1 MTDNSPEKSGRPGGR
16 GHSTPAYDAR
26 LAEIVVRPLAHT
38 PITPN
43 MLTVFGMLVGLTSCW
58 LFSRGDPVL
67 ANWGGLCFM
76 FAVFMDHV
84 DGAHARS
91 TGKTSR
97 FGHYLDHFG
106 AATTY
111 CAGFIGIG
119 LGTGN
124 EITGGWGP
132 WLGLVTAIAITIIFS
147 VRMRVELVH
156 GTEVVEQTPR
166 AGFEIEDILYLV
178 GPVAWLGWLDGFI
191 LAAGIG
197 TPVFLIWVL
206 WDAWRLSSVA
216 DRAN

>member
-1 MTDNSPEKSGRPGGR
+1 MINKSQEGAGHGNSAL
-16 GHSTPAYDAR
+16 AYDAR
-26 LAEIVVRPLAHT
+26 LAEIVVRPLANT
-38 PITPN
+38 PISPN
-43 MLTVFGMLVGLTSCW
+43 MLTVFGMSVGLASCW

-67 ANWGGLCFM
+67 ANWAGLCFM

-91 TGKTSR
+91 SGKTSR

-119 LGTGN
+119 LGAG
-124 EITGGWGP
+124 EDLTGGWGP
-132 WLGLVTAIAITIIFS
+132 WLGLVTAISITIIFS
-147 VRMRVELVH
+147 VRMRVELQH
-156 GTEVVEQTPR
+156 GAEVVEQTPR

-197 TPVFLIWVL
+197 TPIFLVWVL
-206 WDAWRLSSVA
+206 WDAWRIS
-216 DRAN
+216 RRGG

>member
-1 MTDNSPEKSGRPGGR
+1 MIDNTQGGASPEKSAL
-16 GHSTPAYDAR
+16 AYDAR
-26 LAEIVVRPLAHT
+26 LAEFVVRPFARA
-38 PITPN
+38 PISPN

-76 FAVFMDHV
+76 FGVFMDHV

-91 TGKTSR
+91 SGKTSR

-119 LGTGN
+119 LGASGALTG
-124 EITGGWGP
+124 EWGP
-132 WLGLVTAIAITIIFS
+132 WLGLITAISITVIFS
-147 VRMRVELVH
+147 VRIRVELQH
-156 GTEVVEQTPR
+156 GADVVEQTPR

-178 GPVAWLGWLDGFI
+178 GPVAWLGWLEGFI

-197 TPVFLIWVL
+197 TPIFLIWVL
-206 WDAWRLSSVA
+206 WDAWRLSRRESETKA
-216 DRAN
+216 

>member
-1 MTDNSPEKSGRPGGR
+1 MSHNPQDGAGPAGQEKSAL
-16 GHSTPAYDAR
+16 AYDAR
-26 LAEIVVRPLAHT
+26 LAEIVVRPLVHT
-38 PITPN
+38 PISPN

-58 LFSRGDPVL
+58 LFSRGNPVL

-91 TGKTSR
+91 SGKTSR

-119 LGTGN
+119 LGAGGELTG
-124 EITGGWGP
+124 TWGP
-132 WLGLVTAIAITIIFS
+132 WLGLITAVSITIIFS
-147 VRMRVELVH
+147 VRMRVELQH
-156 GTEVVEQTPR
+156 GAEVVEQTPR

-178 GPVAWLGWLDGFI
+178 GPVAWLGWLEGFI

-197 TPVFLIWVL
+197 TPIFLIWVL
-206 WDAWRLSSVA
+206 WDAWRLSRREA
-216 DRAN
+216 KA

>member
-1 MTDNSPEKSGRPGGR
+1 MTNKIQDGAGSAGYEKNV
-16 GHSTPAYDAR
+16 TAYDAR
-26 LAEIVVRPLAHT
+26 LAEYVVRPLVNS
-38 PITPN
+38 PISPN

-76 FAVFMDHV
+76 FGVFMDHV

-91 TGKTSR
+91 SGKTST
-97 FGHYLDHFG
+97 FGHYLDHIG

-119 LGTGN
+119 LGAGS
-124 EITGGWGP
+124 ELTGGWGP
-132 WLGLVTAIAITIIFS
+132 WLGLITAISITIIFS
-147 VRMRVELVH
+147 VRLRTEIQH
-156 GTEVVEQTPR
+156 GAEAVEQTPL
-166 AGFEIEDILYLV
+166 AGFEVEDILYLV

-197 TPVFLIWVL
+197 TPIFLIWIL
-206 WDAWRLSSVA
+206 FDTWRISR
-216 DRAN
+216 RA

>member
-1 MTDNSPEKSGRPGGR
+1 MTDNSPEKCGRPGGR

-216 DRAN
+216 DRAK

>member
-1 MTDNSPEKSGRPGGR
+1 MTNNPKDDGGAAEY
-16 GHSTPAYDAR
+16 HKNTTAYDAR
-26 LAEIVVRPLAHT
+26 LAEFVVRPLVNA
-38 PITPN
+38 PISPN
-43 MLTVFGMLVGLTSCW
+43 MLTVFGMLVGLLSCW

-76 FAVFMDHV
+76 FGVFMDHV

-91 TGKTSR
+91 SGKTSK
-97 FGHYLDHFG
+97 FGHYLDHIG

-119 LGTGN
+119 LGASSDLTGD
-124 EITGGWGP
+124 WGP
-132 WLGLVTAIAITIIFS
+132 WLGLITAISITIIFS
-147 VRMRVELVH
+147 VRLRVENQH
-156 GTEVVEQTPR
+156 GADVVEQTPR

-197 TPVFLIWVL
+197 TPLFLAWVL
-206 WDAWRLSSVA
+206 FDAWRILR
-216 DRAN
+216 RA